1 MEIWSFLG
9 LQCNEETRR
18 SVDESFKNMIS
29 TFAPEMVAAHTS
41 AVIEYR
47 IKKCGDWHVVIAN
60 KACELRQ
67 GRAPK
72 PDLRLTTDTKTWL
85 AISEG
90 LETGEAMYM
99 KRKLHAKGDQNL
111 LMQLPQL
118 FNVEKLKPDLFTD
131 QLS

>member
-1 MEIWSFLG
+1 MDIWSFLG
-9 LQCNEETRR
+9 LQCSKDTHRD
-18 SVDESFKNMIS
+18 VDESFRNMMR

-47 IKKCGDWHVVIAN
+47 IKKCGDWYVVIAN
-60 KACELRQ
+60 KTCELRK

-72 PDLRLTTDTKTWL
+72 PDLRLTTDHKTWL

-99 KRKLHAKGDQNL
+99 KRKLRAKGDQNL

-118 FNVEKLKPDLFTD
+118 FNAENFKADSVTE
-131 QLS
+131 